1 MEFLKSKEF
10 KTSVLFCLIAVSLSF
25 GLSDLVDFW
34 KSLAVFLAIET
45 TIYYFV
51 FFNEEVPVIQDNTE
65 FDKIV
70 AELGGM
76 VEEQGEVIMEYE
88 AIFDSQ
94 LVELP
99 CVCGGN
105 TFQGLFSPKVEN
117 IVECE
122 KCESKYRVNVSYDSV
137 LISEPLDIDDST
149 MIDKIKTV
157 KIPE

>member
-1 MEFLKSKEF
+1 MEFIKSKEF
-10 KTSVLFCLIAVSLSF
+10 KTGLLFLVIAASISF
-25 GLSDLVDFW
+25 GLSDLVNFW
-34 KSLAVFLAIET
+34 KSFAILLAIGSGV
-45 TIYYFV
+45 YYYMFI
-51 FFNEEVPVIQDNTE
+51 NQPEEPVQDTSE

-76 VEEQGEVIMEYE
+76 VEEQGEVIKEYE
-88 AIFDSQ
+88 QIFDSQ

-105 TFQGLFSPKVEN
+105 TFQGLFSPKFEN

-137 LISEPLDIDDST
+137 LISEPLDIDDAT
-149 MIDKIKTV
+149 MIDKIKTA
-157 KIPE
+157 KKPE